1 MLIRQIQSVEIHP
14 APTAHLTTTMS
25 LLELGITELHENIVS
40 ELASNPAL
48 EHIEGRF
55 CPNCQR
61 PLPENNQCPI
71 CSRPKITPSTEP
83 IVYVSPRDDFHSVG
97 YEYEEMENEFEDYTA
112 ETQDLPTYVLQQI
125 ASELEVEDRPIAA
138 HILTSLDEDGLLR
151 TPLIEFAAF
160 HHVPSHRI
168 EKVQKIIQYAD
179 PIGVGSST
187 PQQALL
193 IQLEVLSQTNEVP
206 QLARQAIQ
214 EGWNF
219 LVHQQYTEL
228 SRLLGISVSQTKEI
242 AKFVHDNLNP
252 YPARANWGEQRQPTT
267 PYNGAYYHPDVIIS
281 LLNQDDENSPLVVE
295 VISPVSGILRVNP
308 LFREGIKDADP
319 NKVEQWQTDL
329 NKATLL
335 VKCLQQRNHAIVM
348 LMEKIATIQRDYIL
362 KGDAYLKPLTRAQLA
377 REIQVH
383 ESTISRSVARKTVQ
397 LPSGKII
404 PISKFFDRSLQVRA
418 ELQRIIES
426 EKRPLTDME
435 LVARLQELGYQ
446 VARRTVAK
454 YRSMD
459 GIMPSHGRK
468 KTKDRK
474 PIYQSA

>member
-1 MLIRQIQSVEIHP
+1 
-14 APTAHLTTTMS
+14 
-25 LLELGITELHENIVS
+25 
-40 ELASNPAL
+40 
-48 EHIEGRF
+48 
-55 CPNCQR
+55 
-61 PLPENNQCPI
+61 
-71 CSRPKITPSTEP
+71 
-83 IVYVSPRDDFHSVG
+83 
-97 YEYEEMENEFEDYTA
+97 
-112 ETQDLPTYVLQQI
+112 
-125 ASELEVEDRPIAA
+125 
-138 HILTSLDEDGLLR
+138 
-151 TPLIEFAAF
+151 
-160 HHVPSHRI
+160 
-168 EKVQKIIQYAD
+168 
-179 PIGVGSST
+179 
-187 PQQALL
+187 
-193 IQLEVLSQTNEVP
+193 
-206 QLARQAIQ
+206 
-214 EGWNF
+214 
-219 LVHQQYTEL
+219 
-228 SRLLGISVSQTKEI
+228 
-242 AKFVHDNLNP
+242 
-252 YPARANWGEQRQPTT
+252 
-267 PYNGAYYHPDVIIS
+267 
-281 LLNQDDENSPLVVE
+281 
-295 VISPVSGILRVNP
+295 
-308 LFREGIKDADP
+308 DADP